1 MSFFFSKLACSDLLC
16 GEAGC
21 KANAACAA
29 RWSPCGELL
38 AGSDT
43 KIELLKTGNK
53 KTE

>member
-16 GEAGC
+16 IQAGC
-21 KANAACAA
+21 KANGACAA
-29 RWSPCGELL
+29 RCNPCREHL
-38 AGSDT
+38 AGSNT